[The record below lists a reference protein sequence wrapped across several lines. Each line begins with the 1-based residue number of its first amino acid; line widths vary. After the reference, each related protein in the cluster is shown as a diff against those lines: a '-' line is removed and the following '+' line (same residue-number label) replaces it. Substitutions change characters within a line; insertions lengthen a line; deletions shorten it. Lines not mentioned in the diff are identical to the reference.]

1 MFMLDRAPNLQWVEP
16 TFPPRPKR
24 TVIFSLIHH
33 KGCLYFVNNSDET
46 ITAVSSDSYGFVENI
61 ATGNNPKAS
70 YHDVKPNEGVKVEC
84 YDDFYDLDY
93 VLGLYIMIESPKWGK
108 IEITPK
114 SSKGGAKA
122 QALVYEDGT
131 TPLYVGLKTI
141 KG

>member
-1 MFMLDRAPNLQWVEP
+1 
-16 TFPPRPKR
+16 
-24 TVIFSLIHH
+24 
-33 KGCLYFVNNSDET
+33 
-46 ITAVSSDSYGFVENI
+46 
-61 ATGNNPKAS
+61 
-70 YHDVKPNEGVKVEC
+70 
-84 YDDFYDLDY
+84 
-93 VLGLYIMIESPKWGK
+93 MIESPKWGK

>member
-1 MFMLDRAPNLQWVEP
+1 MFIPDRAENLQWVEP

-24 TVIFSLIHH
+24 TVIFSLMNHN
-33 KGCLYFVNNSDET
+33 GCLYFVNNSNET
-46 ITAVSSDSYGFVENI
+46 LLSVSSDSYGYVKDA
-61 ATGNNPKAS
+61 ATINNPQVS
-70 YHDVKPNEGVKVEC
+70 YSDVKPNEGVKVEC

-93 VLGLYIMIESPKWGK
+93 ILGLYITIESPKWGK
-108 IEITPK
+108 IEIKPN

-131 TPLYVGLKTI
+131 TPMFVGLKEI